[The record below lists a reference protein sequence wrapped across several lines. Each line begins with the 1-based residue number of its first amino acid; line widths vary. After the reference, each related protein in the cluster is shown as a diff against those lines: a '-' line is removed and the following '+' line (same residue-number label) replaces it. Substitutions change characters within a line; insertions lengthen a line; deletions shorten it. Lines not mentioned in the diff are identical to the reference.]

1 MIKRENFWNLI
12 GCVLGVIILLVGVVF
27 CVTPPDSYYTTST
40 DYATFGA
47 DYYTYQYDATRAV
60 ASNAAVTAN
69 NLREIGHAQARYIGV
84 LLMVIGALTVVSY
97 GKKYFTYV
105 PDEVQPKTKE
115 RSDDEFVTASE
126 GQSEVLN

>member
-1 MIKRENFWNLI
+1 MIKRENQWNLI
-12 GCVLGVIILLVGVVF
+12 GCILGVVILLVGVVF
-27 CVTPPDSYYTTST
+27 CVTPPDSYNTTST

-69 NLREIGHAQARYIGV
+69 NLREIGRAQARYVGV
-84 LLMVIGALTVVSY
+84 LLMVIGALIVVCY

-105 PDEVQPKTKE
+105 PNEVQTE
-115 RSDDEFVTASE
+115 TNVCSDDMMVTAI
-126 GQSEVLN
+126 EVESAES

>member
-1 MIKRENFWNLI
+1 MIKRENYWNLI
-12 GCVLGVIILLVGVVF
+12 GCILGVVILLVGVVF
-27 CVTPPDSYYTTST
+27 CVTPPDSYNTTST

-69 NLREIGHAQARYIGV
+69 NLREIGHAQARYVGV
-84 LLMVIGALTVVSY
+84 LLMVIGALTVVCY

-105 PDEVQPKTKE
+105 PNEVQTE
-115 RSDDEFVTASE
+115 TNVCSDDMMVTAI
-126 GQSEVLN
+126 EVESAES